1 MHPGGYSDASPFDWM
16 ESSVP
21 ASRALREKKT
31 SLSVVEH
38 EMVERAALLQ
48 RLGYSLAEAQMRVRG
63 NLLWDFELHG
73 RPPIAA
79 RSDQIVARV
88 YARTGTGK
96 R

>member
-1 MHPGGYSDASPFDWM
+1 MYPGGDFDASFDWM
-16 ESSVP
+16 EPSVP
-21 ASRALREKKT
+21 ASMIGREKKA
-31 SLSVVEH
+31 SLAVVER
-38 EMVERAALLQ
+38 EMSERAALLQ
-48 RLGYSLAEAQMRVRG
+48 RLGYPLAEAQMRVRG

-88 YARTGTGK
+88 YARTGGK